1 MKKSFIIFGLAAGA
15 LMLASCQK
23 ELTEG
28 NAGASVPQVT
38 KTMYV
43 EGNEWI
49 PEDGTKTAYQ
59 PGQGVQ
65 WTGTETFAIYYGN
78 SANAGGA
85 SGKYMAGKAGN
96 VASSGNGL
104 YTFTHDA
111 IDGAETYDYC
121 VIVPDLNTTGINSTG
136 VAASFKLSPVQTPGA
151 DTYDPNYDIL
161 LGQGAQQVSVETELE
176 ITSFKR
182 LTAPLRL
189 TITDGAGILG
199 NEKIYAVTLRFNQAI
214 EKDKGM
220 AGTGYLNFAYEY
232 DACKVNSIAA
242 SSNTVTAVYAEGL
255 QKSGEGWPVWY
266 SVYPFA
272 STGDMTVTVTTET
285 KTLVRTIPA
294 AGASILANQLNGL
307 TFDISGSG
315 FTESESLYW
324 DFTALDEIA
333 PQQVASDGKSYNWG
347 FANCTVWNGGDA
359 TGQLPS
365 SLRANANGGEITLPT
380 IAGKQI
386 TKIRLYAHPNNAQN
400 ADNKIT
406 LNAGTAHAFSSY
418 ADNAETLNSGV
429 LEITVPETEYGQPL
443 VLKAG
448 GALAA
453 FDGIAVELTDAE
465 LEPADENDYY
475 DLFTKGYTI
484 VINGKDYN
492 NANYPVTPRL
502 YTVDQLL
509 ELPDKSDTE
518 TDRLDV
524 LQADAVTAGILFI
537 EASATDAV
545 VETAAMAPGNAS
557 EVVIIGRRK
566 DSQPQIKFTAQYNLR
581 CDAVFKNVHIIAGNN
596 TAFARSNTGNEAHS
610 LTIADCYVD
619 LTASRY
625 LAYDQAMDYSIPGL
639 YIDNS
644 IIEFSGTATDNPS
657 LFAYSTSTDPEKVKT
672 VFGPTEIS
680 LTNSVVF
687 ADNAVQAYVITMGDG
702 AKTEQDSYNA
712 NLNVSGN
719 TFYNIWQK
727 NILVRGNV
735 FESFHVD
742 NNVASYYAL
751 PSNQTNGASYLA
763 CVYKSAGTS
772 SISGNYL
779 YTEAGEG
786 CQWTIVHSKSVVK
799 AGDGNS
805 RNPEAKPYASED
817 VTQGYFPID
826 ESVVTNGAGA
836 DYDTKYWVQK

>member
-96 VASSGNGL
+96 VASSGSGL

-324 DFTALDEIA
+324 DFTALDKIA

-347 FANCTVWNGGDA
+347 FANCIVWNGGDA

-386 TKIRLYAHPNNAQN
+386 TKIRLYAHPNNALS

-475 DLFTKGYTI
+475 TSYLAGNPI
-484 VINGKDYN
+484 IINGVEYSVDE
-492 NANYPVTPRL
+492 YPAILKKTSELKSTDVQIDAKTTGIIFLEPDASVTL
-502 YTVDQLL
+502 GT
-509 ELPDKSDTE
+509 
-518 TDRLDV
+518 
-524 LQADAVTAGILFI
+524 FI
-537 EASATDAV
+537 NFKEC
-545 VETAAMAPGNAS
+545 NL
-557 EVVIIGRRK
+557 VIIGRYK
-566 DSQPQIKFTAQYNLR
+566 DNQPQINLTGQIKLR
-581 CDAVFKNVHIIAGNN
+581 GYSATFKNIHFVAQHSTSMINAEYEEDAGYSSPKEV
-596 TAFARSNTGNEAHS
+596 TLE
-610 LTIADCYVD
+610 DCNID
-619 LTASRY
+619 MTASRILVQDVADDASLQKVTINNCTIEY
-625 LAYDQAMDYSIPGL
+625 NTAASREPALFTF
-639 YIDNS
+639 NS
-644 IIEFSGTATDNPS
+644 ART
-657 LFAYSTSTDPEKVKT
+657 L
-672 VFGPTEIS
+672 FGPLAFS
-680 LTNSVVF
+680 MTNTVVYAAAPVKAFIADFGSNKEKF
-687 ADNAVQAYVITMGDG
+687 AALQLDV
-702 AKTEQDSYNA
+702 
-712 NLNVSGN
+712 NVSNN
-719 TFYNIWQK
+719 TFYNVYSPSVLIRTYNAK
-727 NILVRGNV
+727 SFVVKDNV
-735 FESFHVD
+735 GYFVNE
-742 NNVASYYAL
+742 NVETA
-751 PSNQTNGASYLA
+751 PVKSYLTA
-763 CVYKSAGTS
+763 IYS
-772 SISGNYL
+772 SFETAEVTGNYL
-779 YTEAGEG
+779 YTNFVSGSNFWSLRHTG
-786 CQWTIVHSKSVVK
+786 TYST
-799 AGDGNS
+799 DGNFLHNQATDCIVVS
-805 RNPEAKPYASED
+805 D
-817 VTQGYFPID
+817 VNLESGYVPVNTT
-826 ESVVTNGAGA
+826 VVTNGAGA

>member
-28 NAGASVPQVT
+28 NGQGASVPQVT

-78 SANAGGA
+78 SAIAGA
-85 SGKYMAGKAGN
+85 ATNDNKYMAKAGN
-96 VASSGNGL
+96 VTSSGSGL

-121 VIVPDLNTTGINSTG
+121 VIVPDLNTTGTNGSGT
-136 VAASFKLSPVQTPGA
+136 AASFKLSPVQTPGT

-161 LGQGAQQVSVETELE
+161 LGQGAQQVTIETELE
-176 ITSFKR
+176 ITNFKR

-214 EKDKGM
+214 EEDKGM

-232 DACKVNSIAA
+232 DACKVNSIIAP
-242 SSNTVTAVYAEGL
+242 SNTVTAVYAEGL

-315 FTESESLYW
+315 YTESESLYW
-324 DFTALDEIA
+324 DFTALDNKIA

-347 FANCTVWNGGDA
+347 FANCIVWNGGDA

-386 TKIRLYAHPNNAQN
+386 TKIRLYAHPNNAQG

-475 DLFTKGYTI
+475 TSYLAGNPI
-484 VINGKDYN
+484 IINGVEYSVNEYPAILKKTSELKSTDVQID
-492 NANYPVTPRL
+492 AKSTGIIFLEPDAPVTL
-502 YTVDQLL
+502 AT
-509 ELPDKSDTE
+509 
-518 TDRLDV
+518 
-524 LQADAVTAGILFI
+524 FI
-537 EASATDAV
+537 NSIDC
-545 VETAAMAPGNAS
+545 NL
-557 EVVIIGRRK
+557 VIIGRYK
-566 DSQPQIKFTAQYNLR
+566 DNQPQINLTGQIKLR
-581 CDAVFKNVHIIAGNN
+581 GYSATFKNIHFVAQHQTSMINAEYNEDAGYSSPKEV
-596 TAFARSNTGNEAHS
+596 TLE
-610 LTIADCYVD
+610 DCNID
-619 LTASRY
+619 MTASRILVQDVADDASLQKVTINNCTIEY
-625 LAYDQAMDYSIPGL
+625 NTAAPREPALFTF
-639 YIDNS
+639 NS
-644 IIEFSGTATDNPS
+644 ART
-657 LFAYSTSTDPEKVKT
+657 L
-672 VFGPTEIS
+672 FGPLAFS
-680 LTNSVVF
+680 MTNTVVYAAAPVKAFIADFGNKNEKF
-687 ADNAVQAYVITMGDG
+687 AALQLDV
-702 AKTEQDSYNA
+702 
-712 NLNVSGN
+712 NVSNN
-719 TFYNIWQK
+719 TFYNVYSPSVLIRTYNAK
-727 NILVRGNV
+727 SFVVKDNV
-735 FESFHVD
+735 GYFVNE
-742 NNVASYYAL
+742 NVETA
-751 PSNQTNGASYLA
+751 PVKSYLTA
-763 CVYKSAGTS
+763 IYS
-772 SISGNYL
+772 SFETAEVTGNYL
-779 YTEAGEG
+779 YTNFVSGSNFWSLRHTG
-786 CQWTIVHSKSVVK
+786 TYST
-799 AGDGNS
+799 DGNFLH
-805 RNPEAKPYASED
+805 NPATDCIVVSD
-817 VTQGYFPID
+817 VNLESGYVPVNTT
-826 ESVVTNGAGA
+826 VVTNGAGA

>member
-28 NAGASVPQVT
+28 NAGTSVPQVT

-78 SANAGGA
+78 SAIAGA
-85 SGKYMAGKAGN
+85 ATNDNKYMAKAGN
-96 VASSGNGL
+96 VTSSGSGL
-104 YTFTHDA
+104 HTFTHDA

-121 VIVPDLNTTGINSTG
+121 VIVPDLNTTGTNGSGT
-136 VAASFKLSPVQTPGA
+136 AASFKLSPVQTPGT

-161 LGQGAQQVSVETELE
+161 LGQGAQQVTIETELE
-176 ITSFKR
+176 ITNFKR

-214 EKDKGM
+214 EEDKGM

-232 DACKVNSIAA
+232 DACKVNSITAP
-242 SSNTVTAVYAEGL
+242 SNTVTAVYAEGL

-315 FTESESLYW
+315 YTESESLYW
-324 DFTALDEIA
+324 DFTALDAIA

-386 TKIRLYAHPNNAQN
+386 TKIRLYAHPNNAQS

-418 ADNAETLNSGV
+418 ADNGETLNSGV

-448 GALAA
+448 AALAA

-475 DLFTKGYTI
+475 TSYLAGNPI
-484 VINGKDYN
+484 IINGVEYSVNEYPAILKKTSELKSTDVQIDAK
-492 NANYPVTPRL
+492 ANGIIFLEPDAPVTL
-502 YTVDQLL
+502 AT
-509 ELPDKSDTE
+509 
-518 TDRLDV
+518 
-524 LQADAVTAGILFI
+524 FI
-537 EASATDAV
+537 NSIDC
-545 VETAAMAPGNAS
+545 NL
-557 EVVIIGRRK
+557 VIIGRYK
-566 DSQPQIKFTAQYNLR
+566 DNQPQINLTGQIKLR
-581 CDAVFKNVHIIAGNN
+581 GYSATFKNIHFVAQHQTSMINAEYKEDAGYSSPKEV
-596 TAFARSNTGNEAHS
+596 TLE
-610 LTIADCYVD
+610 DCNID
-619 LTASRY
+619 MTASRILVQDVANDASLQKVNINNCTIEY
-625 LAYDQAMDYSIPGL
+625 NATASKEPALFMF
-639 YIDNS
+639 NS
-644 IIEFSGTATDNPS
+644 ART
-657 LFAYSTSTDPEKVKT
+657 L
-672 VFGPTEIS
+672 FGPLAFS
-680 LTNSVVF
+680 MTNTVVYAAAPVKAFIADFGSKNEKF
-687 ADNAVQAYVITMGDG
+687 AALQLDV
-702 AKTEQDSYNA
+702 
-712 NLNVSGN
+712 NVSNN
-719 TFYNIWQK
+719 TFYNVYSPSVLIRTYNAK
-727 NILVRGNV
+727 SFVVKDNV
-735 FESFHVD
+735 GYFVNE
-742 NNVASYYAL
+742 NVETA
-751 PSNQTNGASYLA
+751 PVKSYLTA
-763 CVYKSAGTS
+763 IYS
-772 SISGNYL
+772 SFETAEVTGNYL
-779 YTEAGEG
+779 YTNFVSGSNFWSLRHTG
-786 CQWTIVHSKSVVK
+786 TYST
-799 AGDGNS
+799 DGNFLH
-805 RNPEAKPYASED
+805 NPATDCIVVSD
-817 VTQGYFPID
+817 VNLESGYVPVNTT
-826 ESVVTNGAGA
+826 VVTNGAGA

>member
-96 VASSGNGL
+96 VASSGSGL

-121 VIVPDLNTTGINSTG
+121 VIVPDLNTTGINTTG

-365 SLRANANGGEITLPT
+365 SLRANADGGEITLPT

-400 ADNKIT
+400 AQNTIT

-418 ADNAETLNSGV
+418 ADNDETLNSGV

-448 GALAA
+448 AALAA

-484 VINGKDYN
+484 VINGKEYN

-509 ELPDKSDTE
+509 ELDNQVSII
-518 TDRLDV
+518 
-524 LQADAVTAGILFI
+524 QGDAVTSGILFI
-537 EASATDAV
+537 EASETDAIL
-545 VETAAMAPGNAS
+545 ETAAMAPGTAQ
-557 EVVIIGRRK
+557 EVVIIGRHK
-566 DSQPQIKFTAQYNLR
+566 NHQPKIRFTACSIR
-581 CDAVFKNVHIIAGNN
+581 CDFVLKNLDLS
-596 TAFARSNTGNEAHS
+596 TTRSDYLFRTNWSGYDNQLIDIVVEDS
-610 LTIADCYVD
+610 SVD
-619 LTASRY
+619 LTTTQY
-625 LAYDQAMDYSIPGL
+625 LFYDQANEYSFNSVVL
-639 YIDNS
+639 NNS
-644 IIEFSGTATDNPS
+644 I
-657 LFAYSTSTDPEKVKT
+657 VKYGAGSNA
-672 VFGPTEIS
+672 VFGFRVNDAKTAYGPTDVTV
-680 LTNSVVF
+680 TNSVIYSENTIEKLIVNLG
-687 ADNAVQAYVITMGDG
+687 NASSAF
-702 AKTEQDSYNA
+702 EA

-719 TFYNIWQK
+719 TFYNIRRNSGLIVGN
-727 NILVRGNV
+727 NIGNFV
-735 FESFHVD
+735 VD
-742 NNVASYYAL
+742 GNC
-751 PSNQTNGASYLA
+751 ASYLFDDS
-763 CVYKSAGTS
+763 VTTTSSLFQVFGSAETS
-772 SISGNYL
+772 SISNNYL
-779 YTEAGEG
+779 YTDAETSKQWNINHPNSKVTAGENN
-786 CQWTIVHSKSVVK
+786 I
-799 AGDGNS
+799 
-805 RNPEAKPYASED
+805 RNTEGRPFISED
-817 VTQGYFPID
+817 VAQGYFPID

>member
-28 NAGASVPQVT
+28 NGQGASVPQVT

-78 SANAGGA
+78 SANVSGA

-96 VASSGNGL
+96 VASSGNGH
-104 YTFTHDA
+104 YTFSHDA

-121 VIVPDLNTTGINSTG
+121 VIVPDLKTTDTNNTGT
-136 VAASFKLSPVQTPGA
+136 AASFKLSPVQTPGA

-161 LGQGAQQVSVETELE
+161 LGQGAQQVAVETELE
-176 ITSFKR
+176 ITNFKR

-214 EKDKGM
+214 EKNIGM

-232 DACKVNSIAA
+232 DACKVNSINAP
-242 SSNTVTAVYAEGL
+242 SNTVTAVYAEGL

-315 FTESESLYW
+315 YTESESLYW
-324 DFTALDEIA
+324 DFTALETIA

-347 FANCTVWNGGDA
+347 FANCKVWNGDDA

-386 TKIRLYAHPNNAQN
+386 TKIRLYAHPNNAQSAN
-400 ADNKIT
+400 NKIT

-429 LEITVPETEYGQPL
+429 LEIAVPETEYGKPL

-475 DLFTKGYTI
+475 TSYLAGNPI
-484 VINGKDYN
+484 IINGVEYSVNEYPAILKKTSELKSTDVQID
-492 NANYPVTPRL
+492 AKAKGIIFLEPDAPVTL
-502 YTVDQLL
+502 AT
-509 ELPDKSDTE
+509 
-518 TDRLDV
+518 
-524 LQADAVTAGILFI
+524 FI
-537 EASATDAV
+537 NSIDC
-545 VETAAMAPGNAS
+545 NL
-557 EVVIIGRRK
+557 VIIGRYK
-566 DSQPQIKFTAQYNLR
+566 DNQPQINLTGQIKLR
-581 CDAVFKNVHIIAGNN
+581 GYSATFKNIHFVAQHQTSMINAEYEEDAGYSSPKEV
-596 TAFARSNTGNEAHS
+596 TLE
-610 LTIADCYVD
+610 DCNID
-619 LTASRY
+619 MTASRILVQDVADDASLQKVTINNCTIEY
-625 LAYDQAMDYSIPGL
+625 NTAASKEPALFMF
-639 YIDNS
+639 NS
-644 IIEFSGTATDNPS
+644 ART
-657 LFAYSTSTDPEKVKT
+657 L
-672 VFGPTEIS
+672 FGPLAFS
-680 LTNSVVF
+680 MTNTVVYAAAPVKAIIADFGSNKEKF
-687 ADNAVQAYVITMGDG
+687 AALQLDV
-702 AKTEQDSYNA
+702 
-712 NLNVSGN
+712 NVSNN
-719 TFYNIWQK
+719 TFYNVYSPSVLIRTYNAK
-727 NILVRGNV
+727 SFVVKDNV
-735 FESFHVD
+735 GYFVNE
-742 NNVASYYAL
+742 NVETA
-751 PSNQTNGASYLA
+751 PVKSYLTA
-763 CVYKSAGTS
+763 IYS
-772 SISGNYL
+772 SFETAEVTGNYL
-779 YTEAGEG
+779 YTNFVSGRNFWSLRHTG
-786 CQWTIVHSKSVVK
+786 TYST
-799 AGDGNS
+799 DGNFLH
-805 RNPEAKPYASED
+805 NPATDCIVVSD
-817 VTQGYFPID
+817 VNLESGYVPVNTT
-826 ESVVTNGAGA
+826 VVTNGAGA